1 MARLK
6 GKVALV
12 TGGAR
17 GIGKAEADL
26 FAREGA
32 RLAVTDI
39 RRESG
44 EETVDEI
51 RANGGNAIFV
61 AHDVTLEAEWE
72 NAIATTL
79 DAYGRLDVLIN
90 NVGDDVV
97 ASVEDVTLE
106 QWRWVTR
113 VNLDSVFLGT
123 KHGMAAM
130 KKNGG
135 GSIVNTSSI
144 YGLVGA
150 AEEAAYCAT
159 KGGVTNF
166 TRSAALHGASD
177 NIRVN
182 AVLPGFIR
190 TQWVEDYL
198 AELGDLEEEVARI
211 AELHPIG
218 RVGRPEEVAYAVLYL
233 ASDESSFV
241 TGSQLVIDGGYTAQ

>member
-6 GKVALV
+6 DKVALV

-17 GIGKAEADL
+17 GIGKAEAVL

-39 RRESG
+39 RREPG
-44 EETVDEI
+44 EGTVEEI
-51 RANGGNAIFV
+51 RASGGDAIFV
-61 AHDVTLEAEWE
+61 AHDVTREAEWE
-72 NAIATTL
+72 NAIAKTL

-90 NVGDDVV
+90 NAGDDVV

-113 VNLDSVFLGT
+113 LNLDGVFLGT
-123 KHGMAAM
+123 KCGIAAM
-130 KKNGG
+130 KKSGG

-166 TRSAALHGASD
+166 TRSAALHGAAY

-182 AVLPGFIR
+182 SVHPGFIR
-190 TQWVEDYL
+190 TRWVEDYL
-198 AELGDLEEEVARI
+198 AELGDLEEEIARI
-211 AELHPIG
+211 AKLHPIG
-218 RVGRPEEVAYAVLYL
+218 RIGRPEEIAYGVLYL
-233 ASDESSFV
+233 ASDEASFV
-241 TGSQLVIDGGYTAQ
+241 TGSQLIIDGGFTAQ

>member
-6 GKVALV
+6 DKVALV

-17 GIGKAEADL
+17 GIGKAEALL
-26 FAREGA
+26 FAQEGA
-32 RLAVTDI
+32 RLVVTDY
-39 RRESG
+39 RDGLG
-44 EETVDEI
+44 EETAEAI
-51 RANGGNAIFV
+51 CGSGGDAIFV
-61 AHDVTLEAEWE
+61 SQDVTLEAAWE
-72 NAIATTL
+72 NAIAKTL

-130 KKNGG
+130 KKSGG

-150 AEEAAYCAT
+150 PAEAAYCAT

-190 TQWVEDYL
+190 TEWVEDYL
-198 AELGDLEEEVARI
+198 AELGDLVEEVARI
-211 AELHPIG
+211 AEFHPIG

>member
-6 GKVALV
+6 DKVVLV

-17 GIGKAEADL
+17 GIGKAEA
-26 FAREGA
+26 FVFTREGA
-32 RLAVTDI
+32 RLAVTDF
-39 RRESG
+39 RHESG
-44 EETVDEI
+44 KETVDEI
-51 RANGGNAIFV
+51 CGSGGDAIFIS
-61 AHDVTLEAEWE
+61 HDVTQEAEWE

-130 KKNGG
+130 KRSGG

-150 AEEAAYCAT
+150 AAEAAYCAT

-198 AELGDLEEEVARI
+198 AGLGDLEEEVARI

-218 RVGRPEEVAYAVLYL
+218 RIGRPEDVAYAVLYL

>member
-6 GKVALV
+6 DKVALV

-17 GIGKAEADL
+17 GIGKAEAIV

-32 RLAVTDI
+32 RLAVTDF
-39 RRESG
+39 RRELG

-51 RANGGNAIFV
+51 RGSGGDAIFIL
-61 AHDVTLEAEWE
+61 HDVTQEAGWE

-79 DAYGRLDVLIN
+79 DAFGRLDVLIN

-123 KHGMAAM
+123 KHGMAVM
-130 KKNGG
+130 KKSGG

-198 AELGDLEEEVARI
+198 ARLGDLEEEVARI